1 LKALLVKYSLQY
13 QERGWTTTVDTVT
26 NPPRQRNPAQVLC
39 KDRSITTTK
48 FDILDCPD
56 IFTIVKIEDQG
67 EKVREIDVVTK
78 YSLVIACLAVTVS
91 NASAQDAAKG
101 EQIFK
106 QCMTCHR
113 IGPDAKN
120 LIGPVLTGVI
130 GRQSGTAPGFAY
142 SALNKAA
149 GENGLVW
156 SNDLIMQ
163 YLPDP
168 NAFLKKFL
176 TDKGKP
182 ELATGVTK
190 MTFHLSDEQQRK
202 DVIAYIDTFSE
213 KKN

>member
-1 LKALLVKYSLQY
+1 MPVKSAVFACAAAAIVFPRSAAL
-13 QERGWTTTVDTVT
+13 
-26 NPPRQRNPAQVLC
+26 
-39 KDRSITTTK
+39 
-48 FDILDCPD
+48 
-56 IFTIVKIEDQG
+56 
-67 EKVREIDVVTK
+67 
-78 YSLVIACLAVTVS
+78 
-91 NASAQDAAKG
+91 AQDAAKG

-120 LIGPVLTGVI
+120 LVGPVLTGVI

-156 SNDLIMQ
+156 SDDLIFQ

-176 TDKGKP
+176 TDKGKAD
-182 ELATGVTK
+182 LATGSTK
-190 MTFHLSDEQQRK
+190 MAFKLTDEQQRK
-202 DVIAYIDTFSE
+202 DVIAYINKFSE
-213 KKN
+213 KK

>member
-1 LKALLVKYSLQY
+1 MPVKS
-13 QERGWTTTVDTVT
+13 
-26 NPPRQRNPAQVLC
+26 AVLA
-39 KDRSITTTK
+39 
-48 FDILDCPD
+48 FVAA
-56 IFTIVKIEDQG
+56 TIAF
-67 EKVREIDVVTK
+67 
-78 YSLVIACLAVTVS
+78 SS
-91 NASAQDAAKG
+91 NAASAQDAAKG

-120 LIGPVLTGVI
+120 LVGPVLTGVI

-156 SNDLIMQ
+156 SDDLIFQ

-176 TDKGKP
+176 TDKCKP
-182 ELATGVTK
+182 DLATGSTK
-190 MTFHLSDEQQRK
+190 MAFKLTDEQQRK
-202 DVIAYIDTFSE
+202 DVIAYINKFSE
-213 KKN
+213 KK

>member
-1 LKALLVKYSLQY
+1 MYLNSKMTCGETS
-13 QERGWTTTVDTVT
+13 QERNVVII
-26 NPPRQRNPAQVLC
+26 QRAL
-39 KDRSITTTK
+39 
-48 FDILDCPD
+48 
-56 IFTIVKIEDQG
+56 
-67 EKVREIDVVTK
+67 
-78 YSLVIACLAVTVS
+78 ALAVAAAVLPVG
-91 NASAQDAAKG
+91 AAFAQDATKG
-101 EQIFK
+101 EQVFK

-113 IGPDAKN
+113 IGPDAKS

-156 SNDLIMQ
+156 SDDLIMQ

-182 ELATGVTK
+182 ELATGSTK
-190 MTFHLSDEQQRK
+190 MTFHLADEQQRK
-202 DVIAYIDTFSE
+202 DVIAYINKFSDKAD
-213 KKN
+213 KK